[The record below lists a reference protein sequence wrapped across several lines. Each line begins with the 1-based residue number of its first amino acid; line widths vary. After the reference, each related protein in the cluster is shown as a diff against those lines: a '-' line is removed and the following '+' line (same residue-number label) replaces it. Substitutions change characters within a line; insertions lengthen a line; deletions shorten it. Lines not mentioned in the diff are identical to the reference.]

1 MFDMRILRATR
12 SIEKGNSNIASSCSQ
27 GKLPAILLPEI
38 QFDGLPRVDSSVQS
52 RDPVQVHELRR

>member
-1 MFDMRILRATR
+1 MVRHYLRPAP
-12 SIEKGNSNIASSCSQ
+12 NSLDIQ